1 VSTFVLSAL
10 MALIGL
16 ALMGQSIGGSAG
28 ALSARMLL
36 GVLFLAA
43 GVGRAYAEV
52 RRRRGT

>member
-1 VSTFVLSAL
+1 MSTYVLSAL

-16 ALMGQSIGGSAG
+16 ALIGQSLGGSAG
-28 ALSARMLL
+28 ALSGRMLL

-43 GVGRAYAEV
+43 GAGRAYAEV